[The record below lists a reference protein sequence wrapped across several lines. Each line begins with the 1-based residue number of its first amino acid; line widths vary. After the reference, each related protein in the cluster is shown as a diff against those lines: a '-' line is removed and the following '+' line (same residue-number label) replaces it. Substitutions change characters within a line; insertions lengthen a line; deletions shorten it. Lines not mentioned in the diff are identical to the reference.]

1 MTRCKLIKTIAIAL
15 CLAMLIAGC
24 GGNSATSEK
33 PAVSSADV
41 STETEEVKDTETK
54 EEEPAEEPEKESSFS
69 LKSSPDKYTQY
80 VGKYVGMNAASVGY
94 TSLGGDRM
102 VKIGSGYLQITYVTP
117 DGTYVGADDEENLK
131 NYVVTAQSIEPNT
144 EVNLTFQKDSDG
156 NEYDNLVDHQSYERI
171 DLAVKKVK
179 SADESTPELTS
190 IDPSPDKYTY
200 YIQNY
205 VGKNLASVGY
215 QSLGGEYRDTYGA
228 GSVEL
233 VLASDDGSYIDTSDS
248 SLLKQ
253 YVITDQDIA
262 PNTEL
267 KLNYMT
273 DSNGEEY
280 SNLVD
285 SQSYETITLNI
296 ERLDG
301 IEFAENDDSEGEAE
315 EGKVEETSE
324 ADETDQDEEE
334 ESSSGNAE
342 AYEAIYDEYVQKM
355 SDRTEELLEEYKAES
370 EGEPLDK
377 KAEICNKKIEELA
390 AISNEGVQKMAK
402 QSFKD
407 GDYDAYS
414 EWSGKLYDAYFE
426 QSEVITN
433 EYMDSAF

>member
-24 GGNSATSEK
+24 GGNSTTSEK
-33 PAVSSADV
+33 PAVPSADV
-41 STETEEVKDTETK
+41 SIETEEKKDTETK
-54 EEEPAEEPEKESSFS
+54 EEEPAGETEKENSFS

-144 EVNLTFQKDSDG
+144 EVKLTFQKDSDG
-156 NEYDNLVDHQSYERI
+156 KEYDNLVDHQTYERI

-179 SADESTPELTS
+179 SDDESIPELTG

-215 QSLGGEYRDTYGA
+215 QSLGGEYRDAYGA

-233 VLASDDGSYIDTSDS
+233 ILASDDGSYIDMSDS

-253 YVITDQDIA
+253 YVITGQDIA

-267 KLNYMT
+267 KLTFMT
-273 DSNGEEY
+273 DSDGEEY

-296 ERLDG
+296 EHLDG

-315 EGKVEETSE
+315 EDKAEETSE
-324 ADETDQDEEE
+324 ADEPDKNEKE
-334 ESSSGNAE
+334 ESSSGDAE

-355 SDRTEELLEEYKAES
+355 TDRTEELLEEYKTES
-370 EGEPLDK
+370 EGEPLEK